1 MCTNRDYKSLKLS
14 PLNLG
19 GLVKHELDKTKD
31 PHCINTRSK
40 YNVVFFAETRMS
52 RYQFILLVIF
62 MYIQLVDQSLDITTC
77 ILVDFA
83 FCVNMAFFYT
93 LK

>member
-1 MCTNRDYKSLKLS
+1 MC
-14 PLNLG
+14 
-19 GLVKHELDKTKD
+19 
-31 PHCINTRSK
+31 
-40 YNVVFFAETRMS
+40 FFAETRMS

-62 MYIQLVDQSLDITTC
+62 MYIQLVDQSLDITTG

-83 FCVNMAFFYT
+83 FCVNMTFFYT

>member
-1 MCTNRDYKSLKLS
+1 MNWTKLKIHIVSTLGANIMC
-14 PLNLG
+14 
-19 GLVKHELDKTKD
+19 
-31 PHCINTRSK
+31 
-40 YNVVFFAETRMS
+40 FFAETRMS

-62 MYIQLVDQSLDITTC
+62 MYIQLVDQSLDITTG

-83 FCVNMAFFYT
+83 FCVNMTFFYT